1 MDRDRQGLDTAVLR
15 GVNQASSFGLRL
27 KPWGFSMTD
36 AVDRAA
42 SPVDRASP
50 DRTRLVRVALAT
62 LPFLGILGGASF
74 ANRAEPFVLGL
85 PFLMA
90 WIVLWVVAS
99 SGLLAIIYALDPV
112 NRGPQPQDDE
122 VSAP

>member
-1 MDRDRQGLDTAVLR
+1 
-15 GVNQASSFGLRL
+15 
-27 KPWGFSMTD
+27 MTD

-42 SPVDRASP
+42 SAVDLSPP
-50 DRTRLVRVALAT
+50 DRTRTLRVALAC
-62 LPFLGILGGASF
+62 LPFLGILGGAGF

-99 SGLLAIIYALDPV
+99 SGLLAVIYALDPV
-112 NRGPQPQDDE
+112 NRGPQRQDDE
-122 VSAP
+122 VTTP